1 MPDEDGQHA
10 APVPTDLTTLAQ
22 PEFLLVAW
30 AGGLTLVAGLVSL
43 ARVVGPGFT
52 WITASVAALIGLV
65 GIFADDPWWA
75 RFGLI
80 LLGLGLLWAR
90 NRQLSGIFLTG
101 AGIALVIQASGEGGW
116 VPALT
121 AALALGG
128 VTGEMALGHWYLVD
142 PRLPRW
148 TLKALAIGGVVGLAA
163 DASVLAVVGLPPGGA
178 TIAYWV
184 LMATSVLLMGG
195 VFGSLRYPAYAGVMA
210 ATGLSYLAVLTTLG
224 GVFLGRIL
232 VAGLGPFG

>member
-1 MPDEDGQHA
+1 MRRS
-10 APVPTDLTTLAQ
+10 VPTDLTTLAQ

-52 WITASVAALIGLV
+52 WVTASVAALV
-65 GIFADDPWWA
+65 GVVGVFADDAWWA

-90 NRQLSGIFLTG
+90 NRQLSGILLTG
-101 AGIALVIQASGEGGW
+101 AGIALLIQASGEGVW
-116 VPALT
+116 LPAVS

-148 TLKALAIGGVVGLAA
+148 TLKTLAICGIVGLAA
-163 DASVLAVVGLPPGGA
+163 DAAVLAVAGLPPGGA

-224 GVFLGRIL
+224 GVFLGRIV
-232 VAGLGPFG
+232 VAGLAPFG

>member
-1 MPDEDGQHA
+1 MPEDLA
-10 APVPTDLTTLAQ
+10 TLAQ
-22 PEFLLVAW
+22 PEFILVAW
-30 AGGLTLVAGLVSL
+30 AAGLTLASGLIAL

-52 WITASVAALIGLV
+52 WLTASVAAAIGLV
-65 GIFADDPWWA
+65 GIFSEDPWWA

-80 LLGLGLLWAR
+80 LLGLGLIWAR
-90 NRQLSGIFLTG
+90 NRQLSGIFQIG
-101 AGIALVIQASGEGGW
+101 AGVALVIQASQNGGW
-116 VPALT
+116 VPAVS

-128 VTGEMALGHWYLVD
+128 VTGEMALGHWYLID
-142 PRLPRW
+142 PTLPRW
-148 TLKALAIGGVVGLAA
+148 SLKALAMAGIVGLAA
-163 DASVLAVVGLPPGGA
+163 DASVLAVAGLPSGGA
-178 TIAYWV
+178 TVAYLV

-224 GVFLGRIL
+224 GVFLGRIV

>member
-1 MPDEDGQHA
+1 MPE
-10 APVPTDLTTLAQ
+10 DLTILTQ

-30 AGGLTLVAGLVSL
+30 AGGLALVAGLVSL

-52 WITASVAALIGLV
+52 WITASVSALIGVV
-65 GIFADDPWWA
+65 GLFADDAWWA
-75 RFGLI
+75 RFGFI

-90 NRQLSGIFLTG
+90 NRQLAGIFLTG
-101 AGIALVIQASGEGGW
+101 AGIALVIQASGEGVW
-116 VPALT
+116 VPAIS

-148 TLKALAIGGVVGLAA
+148 TLQTLAIAGIVGLAA
-163 DASVLAVVGLPPGGA
+163 DAAVLAAAGFPPGGA

-224 GVFLGRIL
+224 GVFLGRMV
-232 VAGLGPFG
+232 VAGLAPFG